1 MLGMSREQ
9 VLEFNQNVIAEFR
22 EHGGVMPKGS
32 MFHGNPTLL
41 LTMAG
46 AKSGRQLTSPLTY
59 ATDGDGWLIMA
70 SAGGSPTA
78 PAWAFNLRANPTVT
92 IEMLDE
98 TFEATATET
107 AGEERERAY
116 RVMVEELPRFA
127 DYQAAVERVIPIF
140 RLTPYIPAIPDP

>member
-1 MLGMSREQ
+1 
-9 VLEFNQNVIAEFR
+9 
-22 EHGGVMPKGS
+22 

-41 LTMAG
+41 MTMTG

-70 SAGGSPTA
+70 SAGCSPTA

-107 AGEERERAY
+107 AGDERERAY
-116 RVMVEELPRFA
+116 GVMISEMPRFA
-127 DYQAAVERVIPIF
+127 DYQAAVERVIPVF
-140 RLTPYIPAIPDP
+140 RLTR